1 MKMVP
6 KRVVLT
12 LIMTVLKWIKASTLI
27 NHVIPRGFRRV
38 RKPFFISISLQKTRF
53 SPKVLARGDLS
64 LLLQDTFGS

>member
-1 MKMVP
+1 MVP

-12 LIMTVLKWIKASTLI
+12 LILAVLKWIRPFDLVNTSYPMGLST
-27 NHVIPRGFRRV
+27 GSEA
-38 RKPFFISISLQKTRF
+38 FFIPISLQKPRL